1 MNDQQRNG
9 ENGRNAANWLSDLAR
24 VYGAWHLAV
33 TILQGALWAGFVFW
47 NEIGGHPTW
56 RDTLQASASLVWQA
70 LPAFSITSAAIL
82 VAAQK
87 GGRILLTFI
96 DERRQRIAKAR
107 AEGVE
112 VGRAEGVEEGIVVGR
127 EEGRVVGREE
137 GRKEGREEGRAEGR
151 EEGWENAVETLSQD
165 PRIAAILRENPRI
178 RESPDRKN
186 GGG

>member
-33 TILQGALWAGFVFW
+33 TILQGALWAGFVIW
-47 NEIGGHPTW
+47 NEIEIGEHPHW
-56 RDTLQASASLVWQA
+56 RGAAQASAALVWQA

-112 VGRAEGVEEGIVVGR
+112 VGRAEGVEEGREEGIVVGR
-127 EEGRVVGREE
+127 EEM
-137 GRKEGREEGRAEGR
+137 
-151 EEGWENAVETLSQD
+151 VEALSQD
-165 PRIAAILRENPRI
+165 PQIAAMLRENPRI
-178 RESPDRKN
+178 RETLREFGIDPPDRKN